1 MLLTNTRR
9 SGPRVALAAL
19 LAILTACADSPSAI
33 RDPGEEKRALRCAAH
48 ETLSCIEKMG
58 KVVSCRC
65 SSRDDLREILEPDK
79 H

>member
-9 SGPRVALAAL
+9 SGPRLALAAL

-65 SSRDDLREILEPDK
+65 SSRDDLRQILEPDK

>member
-65 SSRDDLREILEPDK
+65 ASRDDLREILEPDK

>member
-1 MLLTNTRR
+1 MSLTNTRR
-9 SGPRVALAAL
+9 SGPRLALAAL

-65 SSRDDLREILEPDK
+65 SSRDDLRQILEPDK